1 MKRAGYTII
10 EIITVLAI
18 LIIVSTVLLTSF
30 ISSNKSFL
38 NQTAQSALQTSV
50 STAMER
56 IVRDI
61 RGARQVLVSYDVPPT
76 YTTATQSIVLQVPA
90 LDVQGQVINGV
101 YDTFIFALIG
111 NKLSRIIVAS
121 PQSSRAT
128 ATDTILADGVITLS
142 YYDQSG
148 AVITTAANYPQT
160 ARVTIALE
168 RSQTV
173 RAHVNTVRLEG
184 YAALRNR

>member
-1 MKRAGYTII
+1 MKRTGYTII

-76 YTTATQSIVLQVPA
+76 YTTATQSAVLQVPA
-90 LDVQGQVINGV
+90 LDSNGQVVNGV

-111 NKLSRIIVAS
+111 SNFSRIIVAS
-121 PQSSRAT
+121 PQSSRT
-128 ATDTILADGVITLS
+128 TTTSTVLADGAVTFS

-148 AVITTAANYPQT
+148 TVITTAANYPQT

-173 RAHVNTVRLEG
+173 RGHVNTVRLEG
-184 YAALRNR
+184 YGALRNR

>member
-30 ISSNKSFL
+30 ISTNKSFL
-38 NQTAQSALQTSV
+38 NQAAQSALQTSV
-50 STAMER
+50 STGMER

-61 RGARQVLVSYDVPPT
+61 RGAKQVLVSYDLPPI
-76 YTTATQSIVLQVPA
+76 YTTNTQTTVIQIPA
-90 LDVQGQVINGV
+90 LDGSGQVVGGA
-101 YDTFIFALIG
+101 YDTFIFTVIG
-111 NKLSRIIVAS
+111 TNLSRITVAS
-121 PQSSRAT
+121 PQSSRNT
-128 ATDTILADGVITLS
+128 ATDTILADGNIAFK

-148 AVITTAANYPQT
+148 AEITTATSYPQT
-160 ARVTIALE
+160 ARVTVTLD

-173 RAHVNTVRLEG
+173 RGHTNTVRLEG

>member
-1 MKRAGYTII
+1 MKRTGYTII

-50 STAMER
+50 STSMER
-56 IVRDI
+56 IVRDV

-76 YTTATQSIVLQVPA
+76 YTTAPQSMVLQVPA
-90 LDVQGQVINGV
+90 LNNNGQVVNGA
-101 YDTFIFALIG
+101 YDTFIFAMIG
-111 NKLSRIIVAS
+111 NKLSRVIVAN
-121 PQSSRAT
+121 PQSSRTT
-128 ATDTILADGVITLS
+128 ATSTILTDGTMTLS
-142 YYDQSG
+142 YYDQNG
-148 AVITTAANYPQT
+148 AVITTGASYPQT
-160 ARVTIALE
+160 ARVTITLE

-173 RAHVNTVRLEG
+173 RGHVNTVRLEG
-184 YAALRNR
+184 YGALRNR